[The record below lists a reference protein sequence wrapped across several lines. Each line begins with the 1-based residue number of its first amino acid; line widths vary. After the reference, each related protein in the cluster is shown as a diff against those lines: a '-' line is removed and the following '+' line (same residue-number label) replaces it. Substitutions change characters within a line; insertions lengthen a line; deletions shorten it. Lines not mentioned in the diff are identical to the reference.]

1 MANLIDIFSQT
12 NSTSTDAQVLTTLE
26 DLPKDKPSL
35 FDSLLKTSIE
45 NIETNKNISQ
55 VQNLQAPTPTT
66 MDSQDGQNNQS
77 KQNSQNIQI
86 VQNTDDIEV
95 KQNTNISFDTAS
107 LENQEA
113 SNLLEELGDSTEL
126 ENKIVVDVKKD
137 KNIEQN
143 EVKAKVNNSNISNK
157 NSILDRLIL
166 EVKNSNTEKIEDIKN
181 LKDMANIQS
190 IDENLL
196 QSLDEKIDGLNSSE
210 DTSKEVNLAK
220 KAVINE
226 NDKVIEQVQK
236 EAVKMDLNTIIGI
249 KTLEETL
256 DDELNI
262 AKDISQDSLKD
273 ITKKEIIID
282 KKVVI
287 NENDKVVEQIQK
299 ESIVTALD
307 TSNTEIKSLEK
318 VETATKDIL
327 ISTKNIELE
336 VEVDKKE
343 DSKESKNSKEK
354 YIQLSL
360 MDQLI
365 QANSNAE
372 PSTEIKTKD
381 SVVSV
386 GQVVEVKEQ
395 EPLKARPKLSLM
407 DQLIKDSGPKDT
419 NVSVDKASDI
429 KVSKDVSSNIF
440 LAEQK
445 NTVNT
450 QLLFNKNEAVQILE
464 NASSLKDVE
473 KSATI
478 LDLNASKLEVEQ
490 DIAKENLERLKLN
503 DKEAQER
510 KNLLNNL
517 LNEKEIRSV
526 DVRNL
531 ITSSIE
537 ASKALLENSL
547 TIKDDVVLDVQPSL
561 ANSIQ
566 TRIIGAKQQL
576 SSMMSDIART
586 MYENYK
592 PPVTAFRMN
601 LNPVGLGSISIL
613 MKQDKT
619 SGLSISMSISS
630 LATLELMMD
639 NQNTLRNSLVKTFN
653 DGSNFNLDFSSSQDN
668 NQNSS
673 SSSNNQKRDS
683 KENLDTQNVLNLKEE
698 NQDKQEKTDYM

>member
-12 NSTSTDAQVLTTLE
+12 NSTSTDGQVLTTLE

-137 KNIEQN
+137 KKIEQN
-143 EVKAKVNNSNISNK
+143 EVKTKVNNSNISNK

-196 QSLDEKIDGLNSSE
+196 KSLDEKIDELNSSE
-210 DTSKEVNLAK
+210 DTSKEVNLDK

-236 EAVKMDLNTIIGI
+236 EAVRMDLNTIIGI
-249 KTLEETL
+249 KTLEEAL

-273 ITKKEIIID
+273 VTKKEIIID

-307 TSNTEIKSLEK
+307 TSNAEIKSLEK

-327 ISTKNIELE
+327 ISTKNVE

-503 DKEAQER
+503 DKELQER

-619 SGLSISMSISS
+619 SGLSIAMSISS

-639 NQNTLRNSLVKTFN
+639 NQNALRNSLVKTFN

-668 NQNSS
+668 SQNSS

>member
-12 NSTSTDAQVLTTLE
+12 NSTNADGQVLTTLE

-35 FDSLLKTSIE
+35 FDALLKTSIE
-45 NIETNKNISQ
+45 NIEANKNIAQ
-55 VQNLQAPTPTT
+55 VQAVQIPISTT
-66 MDSQDGQNNQS
+66 IDGQDAQNN
-77 KQNSQNIQI
+77 QNSQNTQI
-86 VQNTDDIEV
+86 VQNTDDIGV
-95 KQNTNISFDTAS
+95 KQDTNTSFDTTN
-107 LENQEA
+107 LENQEV
-113 SNLLEELGDSTEL
+113 SNLQEEALDDSQKL
-126 ENKIVVDVKKD
+126 ENKLVVDVKKD
-137 KNIEQN
+137 NKIEQN
-143 EVKAKVNNSNISNK
+143 EIKTKNNNPNINNK
-157 NSILDRLIL
+157 NSILDRLVL

-181 LKDMANIQS
+181 LKDMASIQS
-190 IDENLL
+190 TDENFLR
-196 QSLDEKIDGLNSSE
+196 SLDEKIDELNSSK
-210 DTSKEVNLAK
+210 DTSKEINIDK
-220 KAVINE
+220 KVVIKE
-226 NDKVIEQVQK
+226 DSKIIEQIQK
-236 EAVKMDLNTIIGI
+236 EAVKTDLNTIIEI

-256 DDELNI
+256 DNELNI
-262 AKDISQDSLKD
+262 PKDISQDSLKD
-273 ITKKEIIID
+273 ITKKEITID

-287 NENDKVVEQIQK
+287 NENDKVIEQIQK
-299 ESIVTALD
+299 ESIVTASD
-307 TSNTEIKSLEK
+307 TSNIEIKSLEK
-318 VETATKDIL
+318 VETKTKDIL
-327 ISTKNIELE
+327 ISTKNIE
-336 VEVDKKE
+336 VETKE
-343 DSKESKNSKEK
+343 DNKESKNSKEK

-365 QANSNAE
+365 QANSNTE
-372 PSTEIKTKD
+372 PTTEIKTKD

-386 GQVVEVKEQ
+386 GQVVEAKEQ
-395 EPLKARPKLSLM
+395 EPLKSEPKLSLM
-407 DQLIKDSGPKDT
+407 DRLIKDSSLKDT
-419 NVSVDKASDI
+419 NISVDKTSDV

-464 NASSLKDVE
+464 NASSLKDIE

-478 LDLNASKLEVEQ
+478 LDLNASRLEVEQ
-490 DIAKENLERLKLN
+490 DITKENLERLKLN
-503 DKEAQER
+503 DKELQDR

-517 LNEKEIRSV
+517 LNEKNIRSV

-561 ANSIQ
+561 VNSIQ

-601 LNPVGLGSISIL
+601 LNPADLGSISIL

-639 NQNTLRNSLVKTFN
+639 NQNSLRNSLVRTFN

-668 NQNSS
+668 NQDPSS
-673 SSSNNQKRDS
+673 NSNNQKRDS
-683 KENLDTQNVLNLKEE
+683 KENLDTQNILNLKEE
-698 NQDKQEKTDYM
+698 NKDMEVKTDYM

>member
-12 NSTSTDAQVLTTLE
+12 NSTNADAQVLTTLE

-35 FDSLLKTSIE
+35 FDALLKTSIE
-45 NIETNKNISQ
+45 NIEANKNIAQ
-55 VQNLQAPTPTT
+55 VQAVQIPISTT
-66 MDSQDGQNNQS
+66 IDGQDAQNN
-77 KQNSQNIQI
+77 QNSQNTQI
-86 VQNTDDIEV
+86 VQNTDDIGV
-95 KQNTNISFDTAS
+95 KQDTNTSFDTTN
-107 LENQEA
+107 LENQEV
-113 SNLLEELGDSTEL
+113 SNLQEEALDDSQKL
-126 ENKIVVDVKKD
+126 ENKLVVDVKKD
-137 KNIEQN
+137 NKIEQN
-143 EVKAKVNNSNISNK
+143 EIKTKNNNPNINNK
-157 NSILDRLIL
+157 NSILDRLVL

-181 LKDMANIQS
+181 LKDMASIQS
-190 IDENLL
+190 TDENFLR
-196 QSLDEKIDGLNSSE
+196 SLDEKIDELNSSK
-210 DTSKEVNLAK
+210 DTSKEINIDK
-220 KAVINE
+220 KVVIKE
-226 NDKVIEQVQK
+226 DSKIIEQIQK
-236 EAVKMDLNTIIGI
+236 EAVKTDLNTIIEI

-256 DDELNI
+256 DNELNI
-262 AKDISQDSLKD
+262 SKDISQDSLKD
-273 ITKKEIIID
+273 ITKKEINID

-287 NENDKVVEQIQK
+287 NENDKVIEQIQK
-299 ESIVTALD
+299 ESIVTTSD
-307 TSNTEIKSLEK
+307 TSNIEIKSLEK
-318 VETATKDIL
+318 VETKTKDIL
-327 ISTKNIELE
+327 ISTKNIE
-336 VEVDKKE
+336 VEAKE
-343 DSKESKNSKEK
+343 DNKESKNSKEK

-365 QANSNAE
+365 QANSNTE
-372 PSTEIKTKD
+372 STTEIKTKD

-386 GQVVEVKEQ
+386 RQVVEVKEQ
-395 EPLKARPKLSLM
+395 EPLKSELKLSLM
-407 DQLIKDSGPKDT
+407 DRLIKDSSLKDT
-419 NVSVDKASDI
+419 NISVDKISDL

-464 NASSLKDVE
+464 NASSLKDIE

-478 LDLNASKLEVEQ
+478 LDLNASRLEVEQ
-490 DIAKENLERLKLN
+490 DITKENLERLKLN
-503 DKEAQER
+503 DKELQDR

-517 LNEKEIRSV
+517 LNEKNIRSV

-561 ANSIQ
+561 VNSIQ

-601 LNPVGLGSISIL
+601 LNPADLGSISIL

-639 NQNTLRNSLVKTFN
+639 NQNSLRNSLVRTFN

-668 NQNSS
+668 NQDPSS
-673 SSSNNQKRDS
+673 NSNNQKRDS
-683 KENLDTQNVLNLKEE
+683 KENLDTQNILNLKEE
-698 NQDKQEKTDYM
+698 NKDMEVKTDYM

>member
-12 NSTSTDAQVLTTLE
+12 NSTNADGQLLTTLE

-35 FDSLLKTSIE
+35 FDALLKTSIE
-45 NIETNKNISQ
+45 NIEANKNISQ
-55 VQNLQAPTPTT
+55 VQAVQILTSTT
-66 MDSQDGQNNQS
+66 IDGQDAQNN
-77 KQNSQNIQI
+77 QNSQNTQI
-86 VQNTDDIEV
+86 VQNTDDIGV
-95 KQNTNISFDTAS
+95 KQDINTSFDTTN
-107 LENQEA
+107 LENQEV
-113 SNLLEELGDSTEL
+113 SNLQEELLDDSIEL
-126 ENKIVVDVKKD
+126 ENKPVVDVKKD
-137 KNIEQN
+137 TKIEQN
-143 EVKAKVNNSNISNK
+143 EIKTKNNNPNISNK
-157 NSILDRLIL
+157 NSLLDRLVL

-181 LKDMANIQS
+181 IKDIVNIQS
-190 IDENLL
+190 VDENFLR
-196 QSLDEKIDGLNSSE
+196 SLDEKIDELDSSK
-210 DTSKEVNLAK
+210 DTSKEVNVDK
-220 KAVINE
+220 KVATNE
-226 NDKVIEQVQK
+226 NDKVIEQIQK
-236 EAVKMDLNTIIGI
+236 EVVKTDLNTIVEI
-249 KTLEETL
+249 KTLEEIL
-256 DDELNI
+256 DNELNI
-262 AKDISQDSLKD
+262 SKDISQDSLKD
-273 ITKKEIIID
+273 ITKKEITID

-287 NENDKVVEQIQK
+287 NENDKVIEQIQK
-299 ESIVTALD
+299 ESIVTVSD
-307 TSNTEIKSLEK
+307 TSNIEIKSLEK
-318 VETATKDIL
+318 VETKAKDIL
-327 ISTKNIELE
+327 ISTKNVE
-336 VEVDKKE
+336 VEVETKE
-343 DSKESKNSKEK
+343 DSKESKNNKEK

-372 PSTEIKTKD
+372 PTSEVKAKD
-381 SVVSV
+381 SVVNV

-395 EPLKARPKLSLM
+395 EPLKSEPKLSLM
-407 DQLIKDSGPKDT
+407 DRLIQDSSLKDT
-419 NVSVDKASDI
+419 NISVDKTSDI

-464 NASSLKDVE
+464 NASSLKDIE

-478 LDLNASKLEVEQ
+478 LDLNASRLEVEQ
-490 DIAKENLERLKLN
+490 DITKENLERLKLN
-503 DKEAQER
+503 DRELQDR

-517 LNEKEIRSV
+517 LNEKNIRSV

-547 TIKDDVVLDVQPSL
+547 AIKDDVVLDLQPSL
-561 ANSIQ
+561 VNSIQ

-576 SSMMSDIART
+576 SSMMSNIART

-601 LNPVGLGSISIL
+601 LNPADLGSISIL

-639 NQNTLRNSLVKTFN
+639 NQNALRNSLVRTFN

-668 NQNSS
+668 NHNSS
-673 SSSNNQKRDS
+673 SNSNNQKRDS

-698 NQDKQEKTDYM
+698 NKDMEVNTDYM

>member
-12 NSTSTDAQVLTTLE
+12 NSTNADGQVLTTLE

-35 FDSLLKTSIE
+35 FDALLKTSIE
-45 NIETNKNISQ
+45 NIEANKNIAQ
-55 VQNLQAPTPTT
+55 VQAVQIPISTT
-66 MDSQDGQNNQS
+66 IDGQDAQNN
-77 KQNSQNIQI
+77 QNSQNTQI
-86 VQNTDDIEV
+86 VQNTDDIGV
-95 KQNTNISFDTAS
+95 KQDTNTSFDTTN
-107 LENQEA
+107 LENQEV
-113 SNLLEELGDSTEL
+113 SNLQEEALDDSQKL
-126 ENKIVVDVKKD
+126 ENKLVVDVKKD
-137 KNIEQN
+137 NKIEQN
-143 EVKAKVNNSNISNK
+143 EIKTKNNNPNISNK
-157 NSILDRLIL
+157 NSILDRLVL

-181 LKDMANIQS
+181 LKDMASIQS
-190 IDENLL
+190 TDENFLR
-196 QSLDEKIDGLNSSE
+196 SLDEKIDELNSSK
-210 DTSKEVNLAK
+210 DTSKEINIDK
-220 KAVINE
+220 KVVIKE
-226 NDKVIEQVQK
+226 DSKIIEQIQK
-236 EAVKMDLNTIIGI
+236 EAVKTDLNTIIEI

-256 DDELNI
+256 DNELNI
-262 AKDISQDSLKD
+262 SKDISQDSLKD
-273 ITKKEIIID
+273 ITKKEINID

-287 NENDKVVEQIQK
+287 NENDKVIEQIQK
-299 ESIVTALD
+299 ESIVTTSD
-307 TSNTEIKSLEK
+307 TSNIEIKSLEK
-318 VETATKDIL
+318 VETKTKDIL
-327 ISTKNIELE
+327 ISTKNIE
-336 VEVDKKE
+336 VEAKE
-343 DSKESKNSKEK
+343 DNKENKNSKEK

-365 QANSNAE
+365 QANSNTE
-372 PSTEIKTKD
+372 PTTEIKTKD

-386 GQVVEVKEQ
+386 GQVVEAKEQ
-395 EPLKARPKLSLM
+395 EPLKSEPKLSLM
-407 DQLIKDSGPKDT
+407 DRLIKDSSLKDT
-419 NVSVDKASDI
+419 NISVEKISDV

-464 NASSLKDVE
+464 NASSLKDIE

-490 DIAKENLERLKLN
+490 DITKENLERLKLN
-503 DKEAQER
+503 DKELQDR

-517 LNEKEIRSV
+517 LNEKNIRSI

-561 ANSIQ
+561 VNSIQ
-566 TRIIGAKQQL
+566 TRIIGARQQL

-601 LNPVGLGSISIL
+601 LNPADLGSISIL

-639 NQNTLRNSLVKTFN
+639 NQNSLRNSLVRTFN

-668 NQNSS
+668 NQDPSS
-673 SSSNNQKRDS
+673 NSNNQKRDS
-683 KENLDTQNVLNLKEE
+683 KENLDTQNILNLKEE
-698 NQDKQEKTDYM
+698 NKDMEVKTDYM